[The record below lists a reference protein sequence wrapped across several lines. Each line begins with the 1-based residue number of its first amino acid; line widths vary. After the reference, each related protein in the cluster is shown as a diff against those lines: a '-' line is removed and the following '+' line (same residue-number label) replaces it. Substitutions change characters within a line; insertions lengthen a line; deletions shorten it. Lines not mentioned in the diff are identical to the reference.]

1 MQERGLKGSHEWF
14 VGDASEL
21 QIGISMGLQ
30 RAVKPGIIAS
40 ENRSAALHILNR
52 NKFMHITFFNP
63 IYKNREK
70 SFFDI
75 HLGPSGVF
83 KSWTMPQTPTHSIN

>member
-14 VGDASEL
+14 VGNASEL

-63 IYKNREK
+63 IYKNRE
-70 SFFDI
+70 FFFEI

-83 KSWTMPQTPTHSIN
+83 KSRTMPPTHSIN